1 MTKDEIMRM
10 AWECDLGRVCGP
22 LETLLDGEWEDLHRF
37 AEWVISADRRCNNL
51 DATVFV
57 YRHLGTGEVTAL
69 YADDARAMG
78 SRQDYAHVATLE
90 PRMWIENHFDDSAQR
105 DELLMALKE
114 LLGPYVAKP
123 CEITG
128 MLDLL
133 VCGEDISAA
142 RAAIA
147 KAGGVT

>member
-1 MTKDEIMRM
+1 MSAQQPEALRLFTHQ
-10 AWECDLGRVCGP
+10 
-22 LETLLDGEWEDLHRF
+22 LLDHDGAPNGVHLGVDDLEICKQSHIDGETSPVIH
-37 AEWVISADRRCNNL
+37 EWVDVAELRRMHSENERLN
-51 DATVFV
+51 
-57 YRHLGTGEVTAL
+57 L
-69 YADDARAMG
+69 YASGADMLVGAWKARA
-78 SRQDYAHVATLE
+78 QDFMT
-90 PRMWIENHFDDSAQR
+90 QR

-147 KAGGVT
+147 KAIG